1 MRSPAVLRVL
11 VQLNHFVPAR
21 DYWFRASVTLTHRFR
36 KKVRKKSRWKSS
48 RNNTMVSSIP
58 LISRIEHSHKNLLP
72 NYFLNLGKKDLMETA
87 ATRNVQKKWQI

>member
-11 VQLNHFVPAR
+11 VQLDHFVPGFSHS
-21 DYWFRASVTLTHRFR
+21 DPPFPQTG
-36 KKVRKKSRWKSS
+36 KIKSRWKSS
-48 RNNTMVSSIP
+48 RNNTIVSSIP
-58 LISRIEHSHKNLLP
+58 LMSRIEHSHKNLLA